1 MAVETTD
8 SGSKRG
14 ARKKPSARRRA
25 RDRGQAARTGTQ
37 LASSAAERPARFRS
51 LTWRVLAVNLLGLVI
66 FAAGLLYL
74 DRYKQSLIRDQL
86 DSLATQG
93 GIFAAALG
101 EAAVTT
107 SPNAGRDFLTAQARP
122 MVRRL
127 AAPAGLRARLFAANG
142 DLIADSRY
150 YGTAGG
156 KVQVT
161 ELPPPPQSSGIL
173 GMVVDLYDWIVRQF
187 PARRSYP
194 LYIEHAEPR
203 AENYAVTKMALI
215 GEVGREVLVD
225 EDGRLV
231 MVVAVPVQRYKQV
244 LGALMLS
251 VDEEGI
257 EMSLRSV
264 RLEILTVFAGL
275 IFVTVL
281 LSLWL
286 AGTIA
291 RPVRRLAGAADR
303 VRFGRAGETEIPDF
317 TKRGDEIGDLSA
329 ALREMTEALWSRMEA
344 IERFAADVAHEIKNP
359 LTSLRSAVETAAR
372 LDDPQQ
378 QQRLM
383 AIILDDVQR
392 LDRLI
397 SDISDASRLDAEL
410 SRADLSTI
418 DVKGLLTTLVEVER
432 IAVEGRGP
440 EAPEF
445 RLEMPEDEVLR
456 VVGMEDRI
464 AQVLRNLISN
474 AVSFSP
480 PGGTIRLTAARR
492 GAHVRIAVE
501 DQGPGLPAG
510 KFDAVFERFY
520 TERPEGEKFGT
531 HSGLGLSISKQIVT
545 AHHGRIWAE
554 NIERDGRVVG
564 ARFTVSLP
572 AVRNG

>member
-1 MAVETTD
+1 MAVETTE
-8 SGSKRG
+8 RE
-14 ARKKPSARRRA
+14 ARVERPEKRRA
-25 RDRGQAARTGTQ
+25 RSETARRP
-37 LASSAAERPARFRS
+37 ASSALGVGSSRPPKRFRS
-51 LTWRVLAVNLLGLVI
+51 LTWRVLAVNLLGLAI
-66 FAAGLLYL
+66 LGAGLLYL
-74 DRYKQSLIRDQL
+74 DRYKQSLIQDQL
-86 DSLATQG
+86 DSLVTQG

-107 SPNAGRDFLTAQARP
+107 NTTVGRDFLTPQARP
-122 MVRRL
+122 IVRRL

-150 YGTAGG
+150 FGTAGG

-161 ELPPPPQSSGIL
+161 VLPPPEETGHSFL
-173 GMVVDLYDWIVRQF
+173 GSVVDVYDWIVRLF
-187 PARRSYP
+187 PERRTYP
-194 LYIEHAEPR
+194 HYMEHAEPR
-203 AENYAVTKMALI
+203 AEHYGVTQMALV
-215 GEVGREVLVD
+215 GEIGREVQID
-225 EDGRLV
+225 DDGRLV
-231 MVVAVPVQRYKQV
+231 MLVAVPVQRYKQV

-251 VDEEGI
+251 VDEEAI
-257 EMSLRSV
+257 ENSLRNV
-264 RLEILTVFAGL
+264 RLEILKVFAGV

-291 RPVRRLAGAADR
+291 RPVRRLAAAADR
-303 VRFGRAGETEIPDF
+303 VRSGRGREKEIPDF
-317 TKRGDEIGDLSA
+317 TKRGDEIGDLSGS
-329 ALREMTEALWSRMEA
+329 LRDMTQALWTRMEA
-344 IERFAADVAHEIKNP
+344 IESFAADVAHEIKNP

-383 AIILDDVQR
+383 SIILDDVQR

-410 SRADLSTI
+410 SRAGMDPVDI
-418 DVKGLLTTLVEVER
+418 EGLLETLVEVER
-432 IAVEGRGP
+432 ITAERRGP
-440 EAPEF
+440 DAPQIRLDLPGEAP
-445 RLEMPEDEVLR
+445 LKVI
-456 VVGMEDRI
+456 GMEDRL

-480 PGGTIRLTAARR
+480 PKGVITLRAERR
-492 GAHVRIAVE
+492 GPWLRISVE
-501 DQGPGLPAG
+501 DEGPGLPPG

-545 AHHGRIWAE
+545 AHHGRIRAE
-554 NIERDGRVVG
+554 NIERDGRVAG
-564 ARFTVSLP
+564 ARFVVTLP
-572 AVRNG
+572 AAEDG